1 MRFFGFVLIYFFAE
15 LGLFVLFAQEFGF
28 WTLVA
33 EILLSGIGGFFL
45 LTSSLSG
52 SSEGIVDF
60 FRNARNPKEFFAS
73 NLTKVVGAFLL
84 IVPGL
89 LSDSVGVLLSFGLFD
104 GVLVALIDKI
114 LPKQENSANQES
126 YSEIIDVEVI
136 EENERI
142 EDEKSH
148 YRK

>member
-1 MRFFGFVLIYFFAE
+1 MRIFGFVLIYFFAE
-15 LGLFVLFAQEFGF
+15 LGLFVLFAQHFGF

-45 LTSSLSG
+45 LTSTLAG
-52 SSEGIVDF
+52 SNEGIVEF

-84 IVPGL
+84 ILPGL
-89 LSDSVGVLLSFGLFD
+89 LSDSVGVLFSFGLFD
-104 GVLVALIDKI
+104 GVLIALFDR
-114 LPKQENSANQES
+114 LFPKQENNVNQEQ
-126 YSEIIDVEVI
+126 YTEIIDVEII

>member
-1 MRFFGFVLIYFFAE
+1 MKFFGFVLIYFFAE
-15 LGLFVLFAQEFGF
+15 LGMFVLFAQKFGF

-33 EILLSGIGGFFL
+33 EILLSGIIGFFS
-45 LTSSLSG
+45 LTSTLAG
-52 SSEGIVDF
+52 SNEGIVEF

-84 IVPGL
+84 ILPGL
-89 LSDSVGVLLSFGLFD
+89 LSDSAGVLFSFGLFD
-104 GVLVALIDKI
+104 GVLIALFDR
-114 LPKQENSANQES
+114 LFPKQENNVNQEQ
-126 YSEIIDVEVI
+126 YTEIIDVEII

-142 EDEKSH
+142 EDEKSD

>member
-1 MRFFGFVLIYFFAE
+1 MRVFGFVLVYFFAE
-15 LGLFVLFAQEFGF
+15 LGAFVLFAQKFGF

-33 EILLSGIGGFFL
+33 EILLSGVVGFFL
-45 LTSSLSG
+45 LTGALAG
-52 SSEGIVDF
+52 SNEGIVEF
-60 FRNARNPKEFFAS
+60 LRNARNPKEIIAS
-73 NLTKVVGAFLL
+73 NLTKVFGALLL

-89 LSDSVGVLLSFGLFD
+89 LSDSVGILLSFGLFD
-104 GVLVALIDKI
+104 GIVVAIIEKFF
-114 LPKQENSANQES
+114 PKQEGRGYQEE
-126 YSEIIDVEVI
+126 YGEIIDVEVI